1 MTRGLYLNQ
10 LAAPRPLAA
19 EAVGFIRTGAIVSLQ
34 TVLGEAGITNNF
46 PDLMT
51 SVIPHD
57 RGHVASVRPVKAA
70 DIEFRFH
77 SMPARLLNEQAGELE
92 DRLEVDFKYPR
103 ATPEKALLDWLYLG
117 ASPYSKIAGPPL
129 DLETDQLDASRL
141 RRLARSMEL
150 VDELKA
156 WQVRKKRY
164 DVDPDVKANGS
175 NE

>member
-19 EAVGFIRTGAIVSLQ
+19 EAAGFIRTGAIVSLQ

-46 PDLMT
+46 PDLVT

-57 RGHVASVRPVKAA
+57 RGHVSSVRPVKAA

-77 SMPARLLNEQAGELE
+77 SMPVRLLNEQAGELE
-92 DRLEVDFKYPR
+92 DRLDVDFKYLR

-117 ASPYSKIAGPPL
+117 ASPFSKIAGPPL
-129 DLETDQLDASRL
+129 DIEIERLQTSRL
-141 RRLARSMEL
+141 RRLAQSMEL
-150 VDELKA
+150 VEQLKA
-156 WQVRKKRY
+156 WQSRKKEY
-164 DVDPDVKANGS
+164 DIDPDVKENS
-175 NE
+175 SEQ